1 MTNISVNN
9 FKRRSFRGWP
19 LTISSET
26 RSRSDVE
33 GDTLAWARIASSVDA
48 SSASSDEKAR
58 WSRRRF
64 HKEVLPMTRQRK
76 VILGATGVSI
86 ALITVIAFLR
96 VHDQVASSTLGR
108 LRVELPAKQVR
119 AVVASL
125 GSAARRQ
132 PAQPAPTSTVNAP
145 PAPQQGASNRELAEQ
160 WLTAVVTYREPD
172 RGDVL
177 NKLDQALVERGASMV
192 GALARDLT
200 ELSAY
205 QT

>member
-1 MTNISVNN
+1 
-9 FKRRSFRGWP
+9 
-19 LTISSET
+19 
-26 RSRSDVE
+26 
-33 GDTLAWARIASSVDA
+33 
-48 SSASSDEKAR
+48 
-58 WSRRRF
+58 
-64 HKEVLPMTRQRK
+64 MTRQRK

-177 NKLDQALVERGASMV
+177 NKLDQALVERGAAWWGLSREV
-192 GALARDLT
+192 SPNS
-200 ELSAY
+200 SAY
-205 QT
+205 QTIERGAISPRARQIGLHARSVSGGESSRSVGRNSSRRQRRARAA